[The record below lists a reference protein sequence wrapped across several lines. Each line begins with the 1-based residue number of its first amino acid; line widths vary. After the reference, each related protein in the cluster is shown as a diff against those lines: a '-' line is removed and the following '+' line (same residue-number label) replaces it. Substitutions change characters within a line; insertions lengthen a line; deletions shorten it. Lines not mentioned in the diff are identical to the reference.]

1 MRATDLLLVYD
12 YHFWATHRI
21 LDRATLVTDEQFMR
35 PTRFPMGSLH
45 QTLAHTL
52 AAEILLL
59 DWWQE
64 KPRLPPLT
72 TEELPDVVAI
82 RERWRQQETQL
93 RSWLSARDEHDLDSA
108 VSHRIPRY
116 GIDYTAPLW
125 SLILHA
131 TYHGA
136 QHRSEAAQILTEY
149 GQSPGNLDLP
159 VFLNG
164 RGM

>member
-1 MRATDLLLVYD
+1 MRAADLLLLYD
-12 YHFWATHRI
+12 YHFWATHCI
-21 LDRATLVTDEQFMR
+21 LDRANLVTPEQFSQ

-45 QTLAHTL
+45 ATLVHTL
-52 AAEILLL
+52 GTEIFWL

-64 KPRLPPLT
+64 KPRLPFLT
-72 TEELPDVVAI
+72 VEDLPDVAAI
-82 RERWRQQETQL
+82 RARWQRLETEL
-93 RSWLSARDEHDLDSA
+93 RAYLAPLDEHDLD
-108 VSHRIPRY
+108 RIVAHTVPRA

-159 VFLNG
+159 VFLNE
-164 RGM
+164 RRM